1 MIERWDGNVKT
12 PLASRRTIALVPRLK
27 ANGLEFE
34 YDTFGDP
41 GAAPLLLVMGLG
53 AQMIA
58 WEEDFCAMLAA
69 RGFHVTRFDNRDV
82 GLSTRLDHLGVP
94 DPYAIASG
102 AAEPAYRLEDLAA
115 DAVGVLDGL
124 GIEAAHVVGASMGGF
139 VAQVVAIGHPE
150 RVLSLTSIMSAPG
163 GMRDNAAP
171 TPEAAE
177 ALMAR
182 PPEDRDALIEHGIWV
197 SSRIHGP
204 RFYDADEV
212 RRKRTAAVDRSIST
226 AGTARQLGAVAAA
239 SSRVEALG
247 RLTMPVLV
255 IHGDVDPLVRPEDGR
270 RTAEA
275 VPGSRL
281 VMLAGAGHELPR
293 AHWPQVVAAIGEN
306 ARRADPRVPAEEAVP
321 G

>member
-1 MIERWDGNVKT
+1 M
-12 PLASRRTIALVPRLK
+12 K

-41 GAAPLLLVMGLG
+41 AASPLLLVMGLG
-53 AQMIA
+53 AQMIS
-58 WEEDFCAMLAA
+58 WDEEFCAMLAA
-69 RGFHVTRFDNRDV
+69 RGFHVIRFDNRDV
-82 GLSTRLDHLGVP
+82 GLSTKLDHLGVP
-94 DPYAIASG
+94 DPYAIVAG
-102 AAEPAYRLEDLAA
+102 TAEPAYRLEDLAA
-115 DAVGVLDGL
+115 DAVGVLDAL
-124 GIEAAHVVGASMGGF
+124 GVEAAHVVGASMGGF
-139 VAQVVAIGHPE
+139 ISQLVAIEHPA

-163 GMRDNAAP
+163 GMRDNAPP

-182 PPEDRDALIEHGIWV
+182 PPEDRDSLIEHGVWV
-197 SSRIHGP
+197 SSRIYGP
-204 RFYDADEV
+204 EFFDADEV
-212 RRKRTAAVDRSIST
+212 RRKRTQAVDRSIST

-255 IHGDVDPLVRPEDGR
+255 IHGEVDPLVRPDDGR
-270 RTAEA
+270 KTAEA
-275 VPGSRL
+275 VPGARL
-281 VMLAGAGHELPR
+281 LVLRGAGHELPR
-293 AHWPQVVAAIGEN
+293 VHWPQIVAAIGEN